1 LVNTSPDIAYI
12 VGYVSQFMQRP
23 TTNHLLAVKSVLRHV
38 AGTVHLGCVYKSKK
52 EKLRL
57 VGYNDNDLVGDV
69 DTRKS
74 TIEVMYFY
82 GDNVI
87 S

>member
-1 LVNTSPDIAYI
+1 
-12 VGYVSQFMQRP
+12 MQRP
-23 TTNHLLAVKSVLRHV
+23 TTDHLLAVKSVLRHV